1 MVEFASSQVG
11 GTLIKGAMQ
20 TELGLGQVG
29 GQLDKEEEH
38 HTEWYFGQV
47 SVNFGSNVRE
57 GVEKNCWLCKFT
69 K

>member
-1 MVEFASSQVG
+1 
-11 GTLIKGAMQ
+11 MQ
-20 TELGLGQVG
+20 TELGLGQFG

-57 GVEKNCWLCKFT
+57 SVEKNCWLWKFT